1 MATETPQLPP
11 GHTFTK
17 HANGSKYGAWVY
29 LTHATKGSRV
39 TVYHISTLRPFM
51 HTSNGVVHW
60 RSDIVD
66 EWQNSVRPIPDS
78 QHPAGGMTE
87 QHTVFNEATGKW
99 EYPSIES
106 AIHSHHETQ
115 LDSDVGL
122 AHDNLCIVQMFE
134 EFRQAVVATL
144 TSENLTKFRSKLND
158 FYDCQDD
165 LIDESAVAL
174 LTTAHIKSVGFITLP
189 ATAEEQHE
197 KALAFARAAVNLIQS
212 KSASELVRRRYEY
225 ILRLRDELIKDRDRE
240 TTQRF
245 LPRQVILVETEPQ
258 AADPTRSQQVTTSA
272 LFDKLKAA
280 VNPAT

>member
-1 MATETPQLPP
+1 VTTRKPIPAGYSLVGGGVFMRC
-11 GHTFTK
+11 
-17 HANGSKYGAWVY
+17 SKA
-29 LTHATKGSRV
+29 
-39 TVYHISTLRPFM
+39 
-51 HTSNGVVHW
+51 GVVPYIHF
-60 RSDIVD
+60 RRYPYLNDQIVVGD
-66 EWQNSVRPIPDS
+66 DGVSRWKTDYVDPWGFLCEPIPDS
-78 QHPAGGMTE
+78 QHPQEGMTRD
-87 QHTVFNEATGKW
+87 HTVFNETTGKW

-197 KALAFARAAVNLIQS
+197 KALTFARAAVNLIQS